1 LETEAHLY
9 EFFCFFNFTDSF
21 FWEYAANWALIAV
34 IIFVLCMQSASEA
47 AIFTVA
53 HLYSGKP
60 DKQLSKEGIRLR
72 KLLDDPDRLKTTFGI
87 VNTFLKVALIILV
100 IFNYAYLS
108 NYSAAYNYI
117 PALFIII
124 LGVIYI
130 LIVEIIPKT
139 IVNYKPEKFIL
150 SVANYLWVQHV
161 VIRPLSATFLL
172 FTNWITRIINGNKD
186 FSVGEISNAIEHAS
200 ERLNEEEDILKGIVK
215 FASIDVSQI
224 LKPRVDVVAIDI
236 AAPLD
241 DVLKTVIDSGY
252 SRIPVYSKNFD
263 DIKGILFVK
272 DLMPYIDEKN
282 SFRWQTLI
290 RKPYFVPDSKKV
302 KELLTEFQAKKI
314 HMAIIVDEYGG
325 TIGIVTLED
334 ILEEIVGEIADEADE
349 DDKFY
354 TKISD
359 NTYIFDAKILL
370 NDFHKI
376 IHSEPGIFDAVK
388 GDADTLAGLILE
400 LKGEIPEK
408 DEEIEYKQ
416 FIFKIEAVD
425 SRRIMQIRVTLP
437 SEENNE

>member
-1 LETEAHLY
+1 METEAHLP
-9 EFFCFFNFTDSF
+9 EFFYFSNHTGSF
-21 FWEYAANWALIAV
+21 LWEYAASWAIVV
-34 IIFVLCMQSASEA
+34 IIIAILCLQSAAEA
-47 AIFTVA
+47 AVFAVA
-53 HLYSGKP
+53 HQYSGKP
-60 DKQLSKEGIRLR
+60 EKQRSKKGIRLQ
-72 KLLDDPDRLKTTFGI
+72 KLLKNPDRLKITFGI
-87 VNTFLKVALIILV
+87 VNTFLRVALVILLILNFIYLGHIAVNPFLLIAILAVFYVFV
-100 IFNYAYLS
+100 I
-108 NYSAAYNYI
+108 
-117 PALFIII
+117 
-124 LGVIYI
+124 
-130 LIVEIIPKT
+130 EIIPKT
-139 IVNYKPEKFIL
+139 LVNNKPEKFIL
-150 SVANYLWVQHV
+150 SLTGYLWTQH
-161 VIRPLSATFLL
+161 IITKPFSFIFNA
-172 FTNWITRIINGNKD
+172 FTNWITKIINGNSA

-215 FASIDVSQI
+215 FANIDVSQI

-236 AAPLD
+236 SAPLD
-241 DVLKTVIDSGY
+241 DVLKTVIESGY

-354 TKISD
+354 TKINDS
-359 NTYIFDAKILL
+359 TYVFDAKILL

-376 IHSEPGIFDAVK
+376 LHSEPAIFDAVK

-408 DEEIEYKQ
+408 NEEIEYKQ
-416 FIFKIEAVD
+416 FTFKIEAVD
-425 SRRIMQIRVTLP
+425 SRRIKQIRVTVQSP
-437 SEENNE
+437 DNNDKT

>member
-1 LETEAHLY
+1 METEAHLSG
-9 EFFCFFNFTDSF
+9 FFYFSNHNGSF
-21 FWEYAANWALIAV
+21 LWEYVASWTLVAILTAI
-34 IIFVLCMQSASEA
+34 LCLQSAAES
-47 AIFTVA
+47 AIFAVA

-60 DKQLSKEGIRLR
+60 DKQLSKKGIKIQ
-72 KLLDDPDRLKTTFGI
+72 KLLENPDSLKIAFGI
-87 VNTFLKVALIILV
+87 VNTFLRVALIILLVLNFFYLGNNTANPILLIAILAVVYVFV
-100 IFNYAYLS
+100 I
-108 NYSAAYNYI
+108 
-117 PALFIII
+117 
-124 LGVIYI
+124 
-130 LIVEIIPKT
+130 EIIPKT
-139 IVNYKPEKFIL
+139 IVNNKPEKFTI
-150 SVANYLWVQHV
+150 SITGYLWAQY
-161 VIRPLSATFLL
+161 IITKPFSLMFNG
-172 FTNWITRIINGNKD
+172 FINWITKIINGSSA
-186 FSVGEISNAIEHAS
+186 FSVGEISNAIEQAS

-215 FASIDVSQI
+215 FANIDVSQI

-236 AAPLD
+236 SAPLD
-241 DVLKTVIDSGY
+241 DVLKTVIESGY

-272 DLMPYIDEKN
+272 DLMPYINEKN

-302 KELLTEFQAKKI
+302 KELLTEFQTKKI

-354 TKISD
+354 TQIND
-359 NTYIFDAKILL
+359 NTYLFDAKVLL
-370 NDFHKI
+370 NDFYKI
-376 IHSEPGIFDAVK
+376 LHSEPTIFDAVK

-408 DEEIEYKQ
+408 NEEIEYKQ

-425 SRRIMQIRVTLP
+425 SRRIKQIRVTIQSP
-437 SEENNE
+437 ENNEKTT

>member
-1 LETEAHLY
+1 LETEAHLSG
-9 EFFCFFNFTDSF
+9 FFCFLNHTDSF
-21 FWEYAANWALIAV
+21 LWEYAANWVLVAIIIA
-34 IIFVLCMQSASEA
+34 ILCLQSAAEA
-47 AIFTVA
+47 AVFAVS

-60 DKQLSKEGIRLR
+60 EKQLSKKGIKLQ
-72 KLLDDPDRLKTTFGI
+72 KLLQNPDRLKITFGI
-87 VNTFLKVALIILV
+87 VNTFLRVSLV
-100 IFNYAYLS
+100 ILLILNFIYL
-108 NYSAAYNYI
+108 NHIAVNPFLLIAILAVVYVF
-117 PALFIII
+117 FI
-124 LGVIYI
+124 
-130 LIVEIIPKT
+130 EIIPKT
-139 IVNYKPEKFIL
+139 LVNNKPEKFTL
-150 SVANYLWVQHV
+150 SITGYLCAQH
-161 VIRPLSATFLL
+161 IITKPFSFIFNA
-172 FTNWITRIINGNKD
+172 FTNWIAKIINGNPN
-186 FSVGEISNAIEHAS
+186 FSVGEISNAIEQAS

-215 FASIDVSQI
+215 FANIDVSQI

-236 AAPLD
+236 SAPLD
-241 DVLKTVIDSGY
+241 DVLKTVIESGY

-354 TKISD
+354 TQINE
-359 NTYIFDAKILL
+359 NTYLFDAKILL
-370 NDFHKI
+370 NDFYKI
-376 IHSEPGIFDAVK
+376 LHSEPTIFDAVK

-408 DEEIEYKQ
+408 NEEIEYKQ
-416 FIFKIEAVD
+416 FTFKIEAVD
-425 SRRIMQIRVTLP
+425 SRRIKQIRVTVQSP
-437 SEENNE
+437 ENDEKTT

>member
-1 LETEAHLY
+1 METEAHLSG
-9 EFFCFFNFTDSF
+9 FFCLINHTGSF
-21 FWEYAANWALIAV
+21 LWECTANWILIAF
-34 IIFVLCMQSASEA
+34 IIAMLCLQSAAEA
-47 AIFTVA
+47 AIFAVA
-53 HLYSGKP
+53 HLFSGKP
-60 DKQLSKEGIRLR
+60 EKQLSKKGIKLQ
-72 KLLDDPDRLKTTFGI
+72 KLLENPDRLKITFGI
-87 VNTFLKVALIILV
+87 VNTFLRVILIVLLILN
-100 IFNYAYLS
+100 FFYLS
-108 NYSAAYNYI
+108 TIVINPI
-117 PALFIII
+117 LFIAIVV
-124 LGVIYI
+124 VIYVFV
-130 LIVEIIPKT
+130 VEIIPKT
-139 IVNYKPEKFIL
+139 LVNNKPEKFML
-150 SVANYLWVQHV
+150 SITGYLWAQHIILKPFSFIFNAFV
-161 VIRPLSATFLL
+161 D
-172 FTNWITRIINGNKD
+172 WITRIINGNST
-186 FSVGEISNAIEHAS
+186 FSVGEISNAIEQAS

-215 FASIDVSQI
+215 FANIDVSQI

-236 AAPLD
+236 SAPLD
-241 DVLKTVIDSGY
+241 DVLKTVIESGY

-354 TKISD
+354 TQISE
-359 NTYIFDAKILL
+359 NTYVFDAKVLL

-376 IHSEPGIFDAVK
+376 LHSEPTIFDAVK

-400 LKGEIPEK
+400 LKGEIPEIN
-408 DEEIEYKQ
+408 EEIEYKQ
-416 FIFKIEAVD
+416 FVFKIEAAD
-425 SRRIMQIRVTLP
+425 SRRIKQIRVTVP
-437 SEENNE
+437 TPENNEKTT